1 VVPGSDRYM
10 ELGKELV
17 KLNLEN
23 MTIIGTIGELPKPII
38 VSNRLH
44 NVTQDHMST
53 AHFNF
58 GYSYA
63 FRGDQWYIKE

>member
-1 VVPGSDRYM
+1 MVPGSDRYM
-10 ELGKELV
+10 ELGRELV

-23 MTIIGTIGELPKPII
+23 MTIVGTIGELPKPII

-44 NVTQDHMST
+44 NVKPELGT

-63 FRGDQWYIKE
+63 FRADQWYIKE

>member
-1 VVPGSDRYM
+1 
-10 ELGKELV
+10 
-17 KLNLEN
+17 
-23 MTIIGTIGELPKPII
+23 MTIVGTIGELPKPII

-44 NVTQDHMST
+44 NVPTQLGT